1 MTRKVVTWIR
11 WLENWRVDVGFYGG
25 CVEEWGRVWRWEI
38 GERGGAE
45 IKVLCWCGAG
55 AAGGSADVG
64 GSGVLVCVV
73 SKENITQEHK

>member
-11 WLENWRVDVGFYGG
+11 WLENWRVDAGFYEG

-45 IKVLCWCGAG
+45 IKVLWWCGAG

-73 SKENITQEHK
+73 SKENIT